1 MTHQDAETTA
11 KDALDPQVLDG
22 LATLDPGGK
31 GRLVQRV
38 LSTYQSSL
46 ARLGQQVSDASSAGD
61 PAAIRM
67 AAHTLKSSSASVGA
81 LVLSALCAR
90 VEQAARDG
98 LEAELPGLVGQLLVE
113 IARVQVAVQ
122 QLLVP

>member
-1 MTHQDAETTA
+1 MTHEDAGTA
-11 KDALDPQVLDG
+11 DKDALDPQVLDG

-46 ARLGQQVSDASSAGD
+46 ARLSQQLADASAASD
-61 PAAIRM
+61 PAALRM

-81 LVLSALCAR
+81 LALSALCAR
-90 VEQAARDG
+90 AEQAARDG
-98 LEAELPGLVGQLLVE
+98 HDAELPGLVGQLLSE
-113 IARVQVAVQ
+113 IGRVQVAVQ
-122 QLLVP
+122 QLLAP